1 MKKIIISILIFI
13 IIITNTY
20 KNLYADD
27 EDGESEN
34 YDISELVQVNA
45 NIEEV
50 PKINSRHAIVYDRKS
65 GEILYGKK
73 ENERCKMASTTKI
86 MTSLV
91 VLENVSNLNEKVK
104 ISAKSAG
111 TGGSRLGLHTNDEIT
126 VNNLLYGLLLCSGN
140 DTAVALAEYV
150 SGSIEE
156 FAKLMNQKAEEL
168 KLENTH
174 FVTPHGLDEE
184 EHYTTAYELAKITDY
199 ALQNEKFQK
208 IVKTSN
214 YTVKIN
220 GNAKSIQNT
229 NELLGSLNGVY
240 GVKTGFTNGANRC
253 LVTAVK
259 RDNMDIISVV
269 LGADTKKDRTKDS
282 IEIIEYAYAKYQMID
297 LEYMIHDELENI
309 SQSTKFNVI
318 KGKNNEI
325 KLGLEENEI
334 TLYPV
339 KKEKIKDIKIEAKIT
354 DTLNAP
360 VYTGQNVGK
369 MSVYI
374 GEKLIYEIDICTKNA
389 IQEKDIWD
397 YWKQILQ
404 QLFANLNFT
413 SYNQTVN

>member
-45 NIEEV
+45 NIDEE
-50 PKINSRHAIVYDRKS
+50 PKINSRHAIVYDRKT

-91 VLENVSNLNEKVK
+91 VLENVSNLNEQVR

-339 KKEKIKDIKIEAKIT
+339 KKEKIKDIKIEAKII

-360 VYTGQNVGK
+360 VYTGQNLGK
-369 MSVYI
+369 MRVYI
-374 GEKLIYEIDICTKNA
+374 GEKLICEIDICTKNA

-413 SYNQTVN
+413 SYIGFY